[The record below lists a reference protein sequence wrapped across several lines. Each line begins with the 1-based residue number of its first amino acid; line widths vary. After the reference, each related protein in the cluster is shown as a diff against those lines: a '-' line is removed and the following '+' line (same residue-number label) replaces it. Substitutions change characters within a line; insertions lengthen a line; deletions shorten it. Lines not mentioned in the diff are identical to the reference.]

1 MYLISAYF
9 DKNTTEQLQKYI
21 DRIAVVTGNSFMV
34 DNQVPPHLTL
44 AAIEAR
50 SVDALVPAFESL
62 HDKLQQGRERCRH
75 KT

>member
-21 DRIAVVTGNSFMV
+21 DKIAVVTGNSFMV

-44 AAIEAR
+44 AAIEAEEG
-50 SVDALVPAFESL
+50 DEMP
-62 HDKLQQGRERCRH
+62 
-75 KT
+75 